1 MSPLTSLTGV
11 ETGAKAPPSG
21 GSPADRLEAFPL
33 VSDALAALMRLHTT
47 SGEPH
52 SRPRPALLTYARLG
66 ALEDLASPSGHPQEE
81 AHQGERPMEE
91 VVHIVLTFD
100 RCLPH
105 FGVTY
110 LELVSDARDLA
121 CPSFKDFT
129 EWLLRPGG
137 RSSPSPKPSC
147 PFRAQAS

>member
-1 MSPLTSLTGV
+1 
-11 ETGAKAPPSG
+11 
-21 GSPADRLEAFPL
+21 
-33 VSDALAALMRLHTT
+33 MRLHTT

-52 SRPRPALLTYARLG
+52 SRPRPALLTYARL
-66 ALEDLASPSGHPQEE
+66 APLEDLASPSGHPQEE

-129 EWLLRPGG
+129 EWLLRPGRSIKPVAEAFLSFPG
-137 RSSPSPKPSC
+137 SSVLMRSQASHSFSSPSRRTLLSGSRYLR
-147 PFRAQAS
+147 RAVSSS